1 MDRIT
6 HEPDPRTR
14 AASRPLARLAA
25 GAIVAGGILAAALL
39 PGTAAQAA
47 PAAAQA
53 APHAAAPAPAPA
65 AETVGAP
72 VIEDTAGVLYLPQLE
87 RELAQIE
94 FYAPTQVAVY
104 TYRGEYSDN
113 LNERVLAY
121 ARAEHPE
128 WISPDGQK
136 WADGLFLI
144 ALDPEGRQVGTYF
157 GEDRSVSPEQQTSIQ
172 EATKDDFRRAVWTDG
187 IVAGVERAAQL
198 IERPWYASPGFI
210 GTVSVLGIG
219 GVGTTAT
226 VLGVRAHRRSKF
238 AEQLERGSGHL
249 TRVTMDL
256 ESTELSA
263 RTLPSSSSYA
273 QRLEQRFHD
282 FTARYRAAV
291 AEQQRL
297 ASLGPKER
305 SRGDAPPAA
314 AAWADEV
321 EDMDFVDDAIVH
333 LAALLTQSPTWERAW
348 DAQVEPLRAD
358 LARLSDVTEWEG
370 AAELD
375 TTRALAALAP
385 VATAEIERLG
395 AGLRDGSTT
404 PEAALDGLAALRQQ
418 LSDALQQH
426 AEASLAAYAKS
437 EEERDLMREKL
448 EEQRRREQRPSGS
461 ILDTINPP
469 GSYAGPIIFSMGYRS
484 GTEAVEH
491 SRAAAAASSSSSFG
505 GGSTGY
511 GSSGGSFSGSG
522 SSSRF

>member
-6 HEPDPRTR
+6 HEPDPRART
-14 AASRPLARLAA
+14 ASRPLARLAA
-25 GAIVAGGILAAALL
+25 GALIAGGILAATLL
-39 PGTAAQAA
+39 PGTAAQPASAA
-47 PAAAQA
+47 PQTSQRATS
-53 APHAAAPAPAPA
+53 PAPA
-65 AETVGAP
+65 AEAVGAP
-72 VIEDTAGVLYLPQLE
+72 VIEDSAGVLYLPQLE
-87 RELAQIE
+87 RELARIE
-94 FYAPTQVAVY
+94 FYEPTKVAVY

-113 LNERVLAY
+113 LNEKVLAY

-128 WISPDGQK
+128 WITPDGQK

-144 ALDPEGRQVGTYF
+144 ALDPDGRQVGTYF
-157 GEDRSVSPEQQTSIQ
+157 GEDRSVPLEQQTSIQ
-172 EATKDDFRRAVWTDG
+172 DAAKDDFRRAAWTDG
-187 IVAGVERAAQL
+187 IVSGVERAAQL
-198 IERPWYASPGFI
+198 IGRPWYASPGFI
-210 GTVSVLGIG
+210 GTM
-219 GVGTTAT
+219 T
-226 VLGVRAHRRSKF
+226 VLGVGGIGTAGTILAVRAHRRSKF

-291 AEQQRL
+291 TEQQRL
-297 ASLGPKER
+297 TAFGPKER
-305 SRGDAPPAA
+305 SRSEAPPAA
-314 AAWADEV
+314 TAWADEV
-321 EDMDFVDDAIVH
+321 EEMDFVDDAIVN
-333 LAALLTQSPTWERAW
+333 LAALLTKSPTWERAW

-358 LARLSDVTEWEG
+358 LARISDVTEWQG

-375 TTRALAALAP
+375 TTRALTAFAP
-385 VATAEIERLG
+385 VASAEIERLG
-395 AGLRDGSTT
+395 AGLRDGAVT

-426 AEASLAAYAKS
+426 AEASLAAYAKN
-437 EEERDLMREKL
+437 EEERELMREKL
-448 EEQRRREQRPSGS
+448 EEERRREQRPSGS

-469 GSYAGPIIFSMGYRS
+469 GSYAGPIIFSTGYRS
-484 GTEAVEH
+484 GTEAVDN
-491 SRAAAAASSSSSFG
+491 SRAAATASSSSFG